1 MPLHPI
7 TAIPDQLA
15 WIPGSQALGDVS
27 LFQGEETIHVKILSD
42 RRSEGGGM
50 AQIVRFSPPSG
61 MLIKIVANARSD
73 EHIYILSGGHG
84 DKSGRQRLFPGV
96 YLLHPQ
102 GLAHGAFLAIE
113 TTVFQV
119 YSGEPDE
126 LLDYQVL
133 PISG

>member
-1 MPLHPI
+1 MSLHPI
-7 TAIPDQLA
+7 MASSEQIPWTA
-15 WIPGSQALGDVS
+15 GSQALGDIS
-27 LFQGEETIHVKILSD
+27 LFQDTETVHFKMLSD

-50 AQIVRFSPPSG
+50 AQIVRFSPPAG

-84 DKSGRQRLFPGV
+84 DKSGRQRLYPGD
-96 YLLHPQ
+96 YLLHPK

-126 LLDYQVL
+126 LVDFKIVA
-133 PISG
+133 IDG

>member
-1 MPLHPI
+1 
-7 TAIPDQLA
+7 
-15 WIPGSQALGDVS
+15 
-27 LFQGEETIHVKILSD
+27 
-42 RRSEGGGM
+42 M

-61 MLIKIVANARSD
+61 MLIKVVANARSD

-84 DKSGRQRLFPGV
+84 DKSGRQRLFPGE

-119 YSGEPDE
+119 YSGELDE
-126 LLDYQVL
+126 LLDYQIL
-133 PISG
+133 PIGGYGIVCKLISASKRVLQRQNVPALQTKA